1 MSTVTAPALTKY
13 KMYIGGAWVD
23 PESNQYFESDNPYT
37 GQPWA
42 LIPRGTAADAD
53 RAVQAAR
60 KAFTSGDWPKLTAS
74 RRGAL
79 RFLR

>member
-13 KMYIGGAWVD
+13 RCTSEEHGST
-23 PESNQYFESDNPYT
+23 PSPTSTLESDNPYT

-60 KAFTSGDWPKLTAS
+60 
-74 RRGAL
+74 RGIYI
-79 RFLR
+79 R